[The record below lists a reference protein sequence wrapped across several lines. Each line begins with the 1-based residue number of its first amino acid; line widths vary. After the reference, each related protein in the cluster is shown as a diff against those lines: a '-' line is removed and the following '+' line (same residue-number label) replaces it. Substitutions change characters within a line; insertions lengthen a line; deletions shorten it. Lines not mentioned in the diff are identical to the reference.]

1 MPATRLPDV
10 SAWRTTFAPRRL
22 LKFASVGLAAT
33 VVYALCASLFASAG
47 SGYLSPALASLAA
60 YAVAAIFS
68 YLGHK
73 FFTFMSAGS
82 HRFEAPRFAV
92 LTGCGLAVA
101 YLLPTLLV
109 GQFGL
114 PVSVP
119 ILLTCILIP
128 LVNFVVLERWIFSGR
143 SMAGHDK

>member
-1 MPATRLPDV
+1 MRLPGI
-10 SAWRTTFAPRRL
+10 SSWRATFAPRRV

-47 SGYLSPALASLAA
+47 SRYLSPATASLAA

-82 HRFEAPRFAV
+82 HRFEVPRFAV

-101 YLLPTLLV
+101 YLLPALLV

-114 PVSVP
+114 PISVP

-128 LVNFVVLERWIFSGR
+128 VVNFVVLERWIFSGR
-143 SMAGHDK
+143 AEASLDK

>member
-1 MPATRLPDV
+1 M
-10 SAWRTTFAPRRL
+10 
-22 LKFASVGLAAT
+22 
-33 VVYALCASLFASAG
+33 ASLV
-47 SGYLSPALASLAA
+47 A

-101 YLLPTLLV
+101 YLLPALLV

-128 LVNFVVLERWIFSGR
+128 VVNFVVLDRWIFSGR
-143 SMAGHDK
+143 STARQDK